1 MRVLGFIATAIGIVM
16 LLVSCNMDVS
26 VETGFGS
33 RVNNIGLMQQQSM
46 LVNVSLG
53 LMLIGVVMWIA
64 GRRKPAEAVEEKAS
78 LAYSADEMKDLDV
91 LLAEK
96 GWTGITLRADDP
108 KVVHS
113 VSPGSAADF
122 VGVRPGDRL
131 IQIDGAFTG
140 SDLRSNVVQLAG
152 EPGTTAVLKLRR
164 GDQALEV
171 DVDREHGQEHDVERA
186 ATSSQPAPAAT
197 AVPSSSARQEGY
209 GAWPYIAIFA
219 IGLILL
225 YVRLK

>member
-26 VETGFGS
+26 VETGLGS

-64 GRRKPAEAVEEKAS
+64 GRRKPTETTEVKES
-78 LAYSADEMKDLDV
+78 PAYSADEMRDLDV
-91 LLAEK
+91 LLADR

-113 VSPGSAADF
+113 VSPGSTADF

-140 SDLRSNVVQLAG
+140 SDLRSNVMQLAG
-152 EPGTTAVLKLRR
+152 DAGTIAVLKLRR
-164 GDQALEV
+164 GDHALEV
-171 DVDREHGQEHDVERA
+171 DVERQHGHEQGTERA
-186 ATSSQPAPAAT
+186 AAETRSGEST
-197 AVPSSSARQEGY
+197 VTVPPSPARQEGY

-219 IGLILL
+219 VGLILL

>member
-26 VETGFGS
+26 VETGLGS

-46 LVNVSLG
+46 LANVSLG
-53 LMLIGVVMWIA
+53 LMLIGVVMWVA
-64 GRRKPAEAVEEKAS
+64 GRRKPTGAGEAKAS
-78 LAYSADEMKDLDV
+78 LAYSADEMRDLDV
-91 LLAEK
+91 LLADK

-113 VSPGSAADF
+113 VSPGSTADL

-140 SDLRSNVVQLAG
+140 SDLRSNVMQLAG
-152 EPGTTAVLKLRR
+152 DAGTIAVLKIRR
-164 GDQALEV
+164 GDHALEV
-171 DVDREHGQEHDVERA
+171 DVEREHGHEQGAGRA
-186 ATSSQPAPAAT
+186 AAEPRSSES
-197 AVPSSSARQEGY
+197 AVTVTPSPARQEGY
-209 GAWPYIAIFA
+209 GVWPYIAIFA

>member
-1 MRVLGFIATAIGIVM
+1 MRVLGFIATAIGMVM

-26 VETGFGS
+26 VETGLGS
-33 RVNNIGLMQQQSM
+33 RVNNIGLMQQQSV

-64 GRRKPAEAVEEKAS
+64 GRRKPADAAEAKVS
-78 LAYSADEMKDLDV
+78 QAYSADEMRDLDV
-91 LLAEK
+91 LLADK

-113 VSPGSAADF
+113 VSRGSTADL

-131 IQIDGAFTG
+131 IQIDGAFT
-140 SDLRSNVVQLAG
+140 SNDLRSNVMQLAG
-152 EPGTTAVLKLRR
+152 DAGTIAVLKLRR
-164 GDQALEV
+164 GDHALEV
-171 DVDREHGQEHDVERA
+171 DVERQHGHEHGAERA
-186 ATSSQPAPAAT
+186 AAEPRTGEYTVTIP
-197 AVPSSSARQEGY
+197 PSPPRQEGY

>member
-1 MRVLGFIATAIGIVM
+1 MRVLGFIAMAIGIVM

-26 VETGFGS
+26 VETGLGS

-46 LVNVSLG
+46 MVNVSLG

-64 GRRKPAEAVEEKAS
+64 GRRKPADAAEVKAS
-78 LAYSADEMKDLDV
+78 LAYSADEMRDLDV
-91 LLAEK
+91 LLADK

-108 KVVHS
+108 KVVHA
-113 VSPGSAADF
+113 VSPGSTADL

-140 SDLRSNVVQLAG
+140 SDLRSNVMQLAG
-152 EPGTTAVLKLRR
+152 EAGTIAVLKLRR
-164 GDQALEV
+164 GDHALEV
-171 DVDREHGQEHDVERA
+171 DVERHHGREHGTERVA
-186 ATSSQPAPAAT
+186 AEPRSGES
-197 AVPSSSARQEGY
+197 AVTVPPSAARQEGY

-219 IGLILL
+219 VGLILL